1 MPRYSLEQQ
10 MKMSGKKVPAKPAAP
25 KAEAAPKPAMEPKVK
40 ARVEALTKPAKEYK
54 EHHGLIS
61 TVHDILQR
69 GVNDFQGDIQPQ
81 TNRKGFKSLP
91 ESITKL
97 YSMLHNASLHLNA
110 HHSAHIKGH
119 HMDAAAHLE
128 KATDNLTRVANHLS
142 SRGMPSAK
150 DADGSEFPLH
160 FVGQVAREANNHY
173 RTSVANI
180 SGSSAVN
187 PNKKYP
193 VADTRELV
201 EHDQS
206 GGSAVK
212 HGTAHIYPSRS
223 MSNPL
228 PSGRTHTLESSR
240 YKGRAPMYPAR
251 IEGPERKG

>member
-1 MPRYSLEQQ
+1 
-10 MKMSGKKVPAKPAAP
+10 MKMSGKKVPVKPAAP
-25 KAEAAPKPAMEPKVK
+25 KAEAAPKPAMESKVK

-54 EHHGLIS
+54 EHHGLLRSIS
-61 TVHDILQR
+61 NVLQR
-69 GVNDFQGDIQPQ
+69 GVNDFQGDVGLGA
-81 TNRKGFKSLP
+81 NRKGTPSLP
-91 ESITKL
+91 SNVTDL
-97 YSMLHNASLHLNA
+97 YSRLHNASLHLDA
-110 HHSAHIKGH
+110 HHREHSKGH

-128 KATDNLTRVANHLS
+128 KATDQLTRVANHLS
-142 SRGMPSAK
+142 SKGMSSVK

-180 SGSSAVN
+180 SNKTAVN
-187 PNKKYP
+187 PNKKYS
-193 VADTRELV
+193 VADTHELV
-201 EHDQS
+201 DYDQS
-206 GGSAVK
+206 GGQAIK
-212 HGTAHIYPSRS
+212 HGTAHVYPSRS

>member
-1 MPRYSLEQQ
+1 MQQ
-10 MKMSGKKVPAKPAAP
+10 QVAMAGKKAQAKAKVVAP
-25 KAEAAPKPAMEPKVK
+25 KSEPKPKPAMEPKVK
-40 ARVEALTKPAKEYK
+40 NRIDALTKPAHETK
-54 EHHGLIS
+54 EHHGLLNA
-61 TVHDILQR
+61 VQGILQR

-91 ESITKL
+91 ENITKL
-97 YSMLHNASLHLNA
+97 YSTLHTAQLHLNA
-110 HHSAHIKGH
+110 HHAAHIKGNH
-119 HMDAAAHLE
+119 IDAAAHLE

-142 SRGMPSAK
+142 SRGMPSVK

-173 RTSVANI
+173 RTNVANI

-193 VADTRELV
+193 VADTYELV

-206 GGSAVK
+206 GGRAVK
-212 HGTAHIYPSRS
+212 HGTANVYPSRS

-240 YKGRAPMYPAR
+240 YKGKAPSYPAR